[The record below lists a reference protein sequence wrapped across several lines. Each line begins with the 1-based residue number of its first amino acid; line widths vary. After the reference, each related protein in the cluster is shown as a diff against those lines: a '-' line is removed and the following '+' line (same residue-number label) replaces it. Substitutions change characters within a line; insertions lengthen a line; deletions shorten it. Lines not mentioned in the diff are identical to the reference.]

1 MKILII
7 EDEILILRSLQKLLQ
22 KKGFEVDTTTSGK
35 EGIHKIQNNKYDR
48 IITDLMLQDISG
60 FDILEESKKQFSLEE
75 ISRLFFIITAYSSP
89 QVLSK
94 AQEYGCQVVN
104 KPFMNIQETI
114 ELFTRI

>member
-7 EDEILILRSLQKLLQ
+7 EDEILILRSLQKLLE
-22 KKGFEVDTTTSGK
+22 KKGFTVDTTTSGK
-35 EGIHKIQNNKYDR
+35 EGILKIESNEYDR

-60 FDILEESKKQFSLEE
+60 FDILEESKKKYSLEV
-75 ISRLFFIITAYSSP
+75 IAKLFVIITAYSSP

-94 AQEYGCQVVN
+94 ANEYGCLVIN

-114 ELFTRI
+114 DLFTRI